1 MSGPLFTP
9 RFLLMFGY
17 SFTVFTS
24 VFQLLPTA
32 PYRVIDLGGSTAAAG
47 LFLGLLTFSSALF
60 APLTGP
66 ITDRLGHRRV
76 LIGVS
81 LMLSVFPASYALITD
96 YRILLVAVVPHGL
109 IWSALLTASGAYMTA
124 TIPPTRRGEGLGYWG
139 LASIFAVGTAPVI
152 GFWVYRHGWAALCV
166 EILLLNLLMAFI
178 AWRLPGDEIARAPG
192 MSRALTRLAQ
202 SARPAGAIMLVRRHV
217 EWRVLALS
225 IGMAL
230 VSFGYGSLTSFS
242 ALFADAIGV
251 APRSLFLTVMAA
263 AVVVGRLTIG
273 RALDRLGHRRVLIP
287 AFAAPAV
294 GLLVVA
300 FAESRLTLVVGALVF
315 GAGFGL
321 MHPAFTAYVMGHVT
335 AARRGAAFGAILA
348 AFDTGIG
355 SGSSVLGWLIHAHGF
370 RVAFGVASAVAA
382 LALPYF
388 LIVERRLG
396 FEEGAVLPTVGVP

>member
-1 MSGPLFTP
+1 MSVRLFTP
-9 RFLLMFGY
+9 RFVLMFGY
-17 SFTVFTS
+17 SFTVFTT

-47 LFLGLLTFSSALF
+47 LFLGLLTFSSAAF

-76 LIGVS
+76 LIVVS
-81 LMLSVFPASYALITD
+81 AVLALFPASYAFITD
-96 YRILLVAVVPHGL
+96 YRILLVAVVAHGM

-124 TIPPTRRGEGLGYWG
+124 TIPPSRRGEGLGYWG
-139 LASIFAVGTAPVI
+139 LASIFAVGTAPAI
-152 GFWVYRHGWAALCV
+152 GFWVYRHGWAALCA
-166 EILLLNLLMAFI
+166 EIMVLNLLMAVI
-178 AWRLPGDEIARAPG
+178 AWRLPDDEVTRPSPAEPPLSRVARSG
-192 MSRALTRLAQ
+192 NVVT
-202 SARPAGAIMLVRRHV
+202 LVRRHV

-225 IGMAL
+225 MGLAL

-242 ALFADAIGV
+242 ALFADDIGV

-273 RALDRLGHRRVLIP
+273 RALDRLGHRRVLMP
-287 AFAAPAV
+287 AFVAPAV
-294 GLLVVA
+294 GLLLVA
-300 FAESRLTLVVGALVF
+300 FADNRATLVTAALVF

-321 MHPAFTAYVMGHVT
+321 MHPAFTAYVMGHVG
-335 AARRGAAFGAILA
+335 AARRGAAIGAILA

-355 SGSSVLGWLIHAHGF
+355 SGSSILGWLIHAHGF
-370 RVAFGVASAVAA
+370 RLAFGVASAVAA

-388 LIVERRLG
+388 LLVERRVRL
-396 FEEGAVLPTVGVP
+396 EDGAVLPTA